1 MSQAPGTGISAERL
15 EVLKMVESKTITPD
29 EGARLLES
37 LDRAERVAR
46 QQHPLAPPV
55 PPGPRNVRLRITE
68 SGSKQADIDIN
79 LPLGLAEMGLK
90 LAQRLI
96 PGRVPD
102 ARFIRESVESGF
114 VGKLVD
120 IQEEGSH
127 IVISIE
133 PRR

>member
-1 MSQAPGTGISAERL
+1 MTQAPGSGISAERL

-37 LDRAERVAR
+37 LDRAERAAR
-46 QQHPLAPPV
+46 RQAPLAPPT

-68 SGSKQADIDIN
+68 SGKKNADIDIN

-90 LAQRLI
+90 LAQRFL
-96 PGRVPD
+96 PGRIPD
-102 ARFIRESVESGF
+102 ARFIRESVESGY
-114 VGKLVD
+114 VGTLLD
-120 IQEEGSH
+120 IEDEGSH

-133 PRR
+133 PR